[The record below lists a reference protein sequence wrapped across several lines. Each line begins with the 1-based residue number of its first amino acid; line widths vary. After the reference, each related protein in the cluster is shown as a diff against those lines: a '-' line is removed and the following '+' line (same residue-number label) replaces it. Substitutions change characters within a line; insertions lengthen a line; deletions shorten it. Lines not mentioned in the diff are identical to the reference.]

1 MIQFLQNLI
10 DATSMGCLYALYAL
24 SIAMIFGVARIV
36 NFANGELITLAA
48 YGLLLTDV
56 TGSFPAL
63 LVALG
68 GAVVV
73 ALATE
78 RFAFRRIIDAPVP
91 TLMVMSLG
99 ISSLI
104 QNVILMVFGS
114 RPRGIVFGAV
124 LSQPLYIGPLRIAAL
139 DLVTILALVAL
150 GGGLMFTLRRTSAG
164 IQLRAAAEDFQMA
177 RLVGVRANRVVAL
190 SFALS
195 AVMAAVAGVILS
207 IQVGTASYTLGTQ
220 AVILGF
226 IATVLGGL
234 GTIGGAALGGFILGF
249 ATVAA
254 QLLLP
259 SEVSSFRDAFVFAGV
274 ILVLLFRPR
283 GLFVAFGRSERA

>member
-1 MIQFLQNLI
+1 MIQLVQNLI
-10 DATSMGCLYALYAL
+10 DAMSLGCLYALYAL

-56 TGSFPAL
+56 VGGLPAL
-63 LVALG
+63 LVALCG
-68 GAVVV
+68 VILV
-73 ALATE
+73 ALAME
-78 RFAFRRIIDAPVP
+78 RFAFRKIINAPVP

-114 RPRGIVFGAV
+114 RPQGIAFGSI
-124 LSQPLYIGPLRIAAL
+124 LSQPLQIGALRVPAL
-139 DLVTILALVAL
+139 DIATILALAVL
-150 GGGLMFTLRRTSAG
+150 GGGLIFTLSRTSAG
-164 IQLRAAAEDFQMA
+164 VQLRAAAEDFQMA
-177 RLVGVRANRVVAL
+177 RLLGVRANRVVAL
-190 SFALS
+190 AFVISGA
-195 AVMAAVAGVILS
+195 MAATAGVILS

-234 GTIGGAALGGFILGF
+234 GTIAGAALGGFILGF
-249 ATVAA
+249 ATVVA
-254 QLLLP
+254 QLVLP
-259 SEVSSFRDAFVFAGV
+259 SEVIAFRDAFVFAGV
-274 ILVLLFRPR
+274 IVVLLFRPQ
-283 GLFVAFGRSERA
+283 GLFVAFGRRERA